1 MRAITYLAV
10 MAVMVIPVA
19 WQHRQLRRAARRSI
33 PAAPDNQPGRDTTAL
48 WTCRRINALPATS
61 RKENR
66 P

>member
-10 MAVMVIPVA
+10 MAAMVIPVA

-33 PAAPDNQPGRDTTAL
+33 PAAPDNQPGRDDHLLADCQHIDRQT
-48 WTCRRINALPATS
+48 
-61 RKENR
+61 RKET

>member
-19 WQHRQLRRAARRSI
+19 WQHRQLRRAARRSV
-33 PAAPDNQPGRDTTAL
+33 PAAPDNQPGRDPQLL
-48 WTCRRINALPATS
+48 WECRRIDRQTP
-61 RKENR
+61 RKETR